1 MDSTI
6 QIIYESLNN
15 SLQVTNYDVYHF
27 IKSRCVVYKYVLN
40 VSINYD
46 IIRIKITY
54 LFYRYTNC
62 VFKYKAMRLFFLI
75 DIEILC

>member
-27 IKSRCVVYKYVLN
+27 FKSRCVVYEYVLN

-46 IIRIKITY
+46 IIGIKIIY
-54 LFYRYTNC
+54 LLIL
-62 VFKYKAMRLFFLI
+62 YK
-75 DIEILC
+75 